1 MLFHQLLAVII
12 YSGWH
17 YGRVYHNNQNGNT
30 DVQQATGK
38 VLLILLMSYLLYAN
52 TMLFFAITF
61 SKFLYDIFFM
71 FVSPSPALLHVKN
84 KQNLFDAMIGLTCC
98 IVYLLG

>member
-30 DVQQATGK
+30 DLQQATGK
-38 VLLILLMSYLLYAN
+38 VLLILFIVCKHN
-52 TMLFFAITF
+52 V
-61 SKFLYDIFFM
+61 IFCDNIQQVF
-71 FVSPSPALLHVKN
+71 
-84 KQNLFDAMIGLTCC
+84 I
-98 IVYLLG
+98 